1 MRSEASC
8 VKPLCPTR
16 AKRAFTLIELLV
28 VIGIIALLIG
38 LLLPSMGKARD
49 VARTMVCG
57 TNQRNLAQLQ
67 SYYMNDNKDHFAA
80 LYTSGAAIHAAGAN
94 LAPFYRDTSSTTPV
108 QKWDWISPILGESA
122 NLQPNRAARFAQILN
137 DNACASNKN
146 FNQNIFGTFDD
157 KPEFENYQIRGE
169 GGRSQGFKMVS
180 YLQPIAFGTIS
191 PRASA
196 GIRAYR
202 RSDGTTFV
210 RDDSSSANFGS
221 PAASPENYIPRLDRV
236 GTILS
241 DKVLLMDGMRFFEYS
256 DPGSAGSNLGELD
269 FDATLPGGTYGAFYD
284 SPGFIRSHAWGPR
297 RDLASGASRAPAGA
311 TAHLKLSFRH
321 NDGVNAAFFDGSVR
335 YLKRRDV
342 YERIDYFYPS
352 NSIFTGADAV
362 PEAAAKYTV
371 GRQLP

>member
-1 MRSEASC
+1 MGGHRGSVTTGHRTGQSRLPTLEGVLQRGPGQRADD
-8 VKPLCPTR
+8 PLSQPTR
-16 AKRAFTLIELLV
+16 CVAGTLLAKMFLA
-28 VIGIIALLIG
+28 G
-38 LLLPSMGKARD
+38 L
-49 VARTMVCG
+49 CG
-57 TNQRNLAQLQ
+57 A
-67 SYYMNDNKDHFAA
+67 
-80 LYTSGAAIHAAGAN
+80 
-94 LAPFYRDTSSTTPV
+94 
-108 QKWDWISPILGESA
+108 
-122 NLQPNRAARFAQILN
+122 
-137 DNACASNKN
+137 
-146 FNQNIFGTFDD
+146 
-157 KPEFENYQIRGE
+157 
-169 GGRSQGFKMVS
+169 
-180 YLQPIAFGTIS
+180 
-191 PRASA
+191 
-196 GIRAYR
+196 
-202 RSDGTTFV
+202 
-210 RDDSSSANFGS
+210 
-221 PAASPENYIPRLDRV
+221 PRLDRV